1 MNVRFAEPCRDQPLE
16 LLLPEKEVQFASLK
30 DGRSNEDLQKTCEKD
45 IYIGVFFDGTNNN
58 KYRDT
63 PSFSHSNV
71 ARLYEVY
78 PGTPAGQTVPKF
90 LPRINPDG
98 SKTERPVFPDKAFK
112 SSSVPPEDLPYYRKV
127 YVPGLGTPM
136 PEGGDS
142 GTGTQKTGGLAM
154 ALLGQV
160 RLDWAMLQLVNQ
172 VHAAVF
178 KQELAAN
185 IDVTSLRKRDGA
197 KSVVP
202 PLTPALMLASAAA
215 AELNKQAQKVWD
227 YYETQTGTYDPSTF
241 AKLLDDY
248 EQRLIKILTQYGNNL
263 PTLRK
268 IRLSVFGFS
277 RGAAEARAWVN
288 MVTHRWSVNGVAKTA
303 SCKGISLQIDFLG
316 IFDTVASVGLV
327 QITPN
332 VTGGH
337 FEGHGAWA
345 HESMMPVPANVRRC
359 AHLVAALE
367 VRGSFPLDSVCQNG
381 MLPPYCKEIVY
392 PGVHSDVGGGYPPDD
407 QGRALGQ
414 GAAGD
419 KFKLSQISL
428 AQMYREARMAGVPL
442 APESAMDADKRQ
454 NFAIASQLREDFNAY
469 VAATRSGTVPP
480 TQGTG
485 SARFASMFPTETQ
498 PREELYRVMRRHAG
512 YMLRWRKAVMSRP
525 GGMAGLPG
533 LKASQ
538 SATRFQD
545 MEDFR
550 GAEEELRKEI
560 AFLRDPNPKKFEV
573 LDDVFFDFALGTANL
588 ISRGAAPLSS
598 TVGGLVLAASWM
610 VKNKSLLGLMQ
621 EKQSQWDAWLQD
633 EWNQSGA
640 AALPG
645 AAERLFERYVH
656 DSRAW
661 FKALM
666 RTDGK
671 KGETP
676 KMVAD
681 DESWFVFGEREKE
694 RKERMAQLNRE
705 IAEHKK
711 AGKKLDQTRC
721 QAELDTLQQEGQ
733 PLLVGGREPYRM
745 WGYVRHRTLYQAG
758 RLDKDASTGWSQDQR
773 QINKE
778 EEERIRKKRDD
789 DAMATE
795 QARHDAEIKR
805 LKDANHRVL
814 QENRIPLDDQKQHT
828 ATTKQQIADENT
840 AHEARM
846 KELRARSDAG
856 MKEAA

>member
-1 MNVRFAEPCRDQPLE
+1 M
-16 LLLPEKEVQFASLK
+16 
-30 DGRSNEDLQKTCEKD
+30 
-45 IYIGVFFDGTNNN
+45 
-58 KYRDT
+58 
-63 PSFSHSNV
+63 
-71 ARLYEVY
+71 
-78 PGTPAGQTVPKF
+78 
-90 LPRINPDG
+90 PD
-98 SKTERPVFPDKAFK
+98 
-112 SSSVPPEDLPYYRKV
+112 
-127 YVPGLGTPM
+127 
-136 PEGGDS
+136 GGDS

-160 RLDWAMLQLVNQ
+160 RLDWAMLQLINQ

-178 KQELAAN
+178 KQELAAS
-185 IDVTSLRKRDGA
+185 IDVTSMRKRGGA

-215 AELNKQAQKVWD
+215 AALNEQAQKVWD
-227 YYETQTGTYDPSTF
+227 YYETQTGTYDPSAF
-241 AKLLDDY
+241 LKVLDDY
-248 EQRLIKILTQYGNNL
+248 EQRLIKILTQYGNSL

-288 MVTHRWSVNGVAKTA
+288 MVARRWSANGVAKATG
-303 SCKGISLQIDFLG
+303 CKGIPLQIDFLG

-345 HESMMPVPANVRRC
+345 NESMMPVPADVRRC

-381 MLPPYCKEIVY
+381 MLPPNCKEIVY

-419 KFKLSQISL
+419 KFKISQISL

-442 APESAMDADKRQ
+442 APESSMLDYQRQ
-454 NFAIASQLREDFNAY
+454 NFAIAPQLREDFNAY
-469 VAATRSGTVPP
+469 VVATRSGTVPP

-485 SARFASMFPTETQ
+485 NARFASMFPTETQ
-498 PREELYRVMRRHAG
+498 PREELHRVMRRHAG
-512 YMLRWRKAVMSRP
+512 YMLRWRKAVMARP

-560 AFLRDPNPKKFEV
+560 TFLRDPNPRKFEV
-573 LDDVFFDFALGTANL
+573 LDDVFFDFALNTANRV
-588 ISRGAAPLSS
+588 SGAVLPVS
-598 TVGGLVLAASWM
+598 TALGGLALAASWM
-610 VKNKSLLGLMQ
+610 VKNKSLLGLMRD
-621 EKQSQWDAWLQD
+621 KQSQWDTWLQD

-640 AALPG
+640 AALPV
-645 AAERLFERYVH
+645 AAEHLFERYVH

-666 RTDGK
+666 RADGK
-671 KGETP
+671 KGDTP

-681 DESWFVFGEREKE
+681 DESWFVFGGRETE
-694 RKERMAQLNRE
+694 RKERLAQLNKE

-711 AGKKLDQTRC
+711 AGKKADQVRC
-721 QAELDTLQQEGQ
+721 QAELDVLQQEGQ

-745 WGYVRHRTLYQAG
+745 WGYVRHRTLYQSG
-758 RLDKDASTGWSQDQR
+758 RLDERTGKSWSQDQLR
-773 QINKE
+773 INKE
-778 EEERIRKKRDD
+778 EEERIRKKRDE
-789 DAMATE
+789 DAMAFE

-805 LKDANHRVL
+805 LTEANRRVL
-814 QENRIPLDDQKQHT
+814 QENRIPQDDQREHT
-828 ATTKQQIADENT
+828 ATTKQQISDENA
-840 AHEARM
+840 AHEAKM

-856 MKEAA
+856 MKETA

>member
-1 MNVRFAEPCRDQPLE
+1 MNVRFTEPCRETPLE
-16 LLLPEKEVQFASLK
+16 LQPKEEDVRYATFR
-30 DGRSNEDLQKTCEKD
+30 DGRTNEQMQKTCEKD
-45 IYIGVFFDGTNNN
+45 IFIGVFFDGTNNN

-78 PGTPAGQTVPKF
+78 PGTPAGQTTPKF

-112 SSSVPPEDLPYYRKV
+112 PSSVPPEDMPYYRKV

-136 PEGGDS
+136 PDGNDT
-142 GTGTQKTGGLAM
+142 GTGIQKTGGLAM

-160 RLDWAMLQLVNQ
+160 RLDWAMLQLINQ

-178 KQELAAN
+178 KQELAASVN
-185 IDVTSLRKRDGA
+185 VASLLKRGKT

-202 PLTPALMLASAAA
+202 PLTPPLMLASAAA
-215 AELNKQAQKVWD
+215 AALNEQAQKAWD
-227 YYETQTGTYDPSTF
+227 YYESQTGTYDPDAF
-241 AKLLDDY
+241 AKLLNDY
-248 EQRLIKILTQYGNNL
+248 EQRLAKILMQYGNNK

-288 MVTHRWSVNGVAKTA
+288 MVTRRWAASGVAKTA
-303 SCKGISLQIDFLG
+303 GCQGIPLQIDFLG

-345 HESMMPVPANVRRC
+345 HESMMPVPANVKRC

-367 VRGSFPLDSVCQNG
+367 VRGSFPLDSVCQSG
-381 MLPPYCKEIVY
+381 MLPPNCKEIVY

-442 APESAMDADKRQ
+442 APESSMLDYQKQ
-454 NFAIASQLREDFNAY
+454 NFAIAPRLREDFNDY

-485 SARFASMFPTETQ
+485 STRFASMFPTETQ

-512 YMLRWRKAVMSRP
+512 YLLRWRKAVMSRP

-538 SATRFQD
+538 SVMRFQD

-573 LDDVFFDFALGTANL
+573 LDDAFFDLALNTATVTT
-588 ISRGAAPLSS
+588 GAIWPISS
-598 TVGGLVLAASWM
+598 TLGGVVLAASWM

-621 EKQSQWDAWLQD
+621 DKQRQWDAWLQD

-640 AALPG
+640 GALPA

-661 FKALM
+661 FKALI
-666 RTDGK
+666 RTDRK
-671 KGETP
+671 KGEMP

-681 DESWFVFGEREKE
+681 DESWFTFGEREKE
-694 RKERMAQLNRE
+694 RKERVAQLNTE
-705 IAEHKK
+705 IAEHQK
-711 AGKKLDQTRC
+711 AGKKLDQARC
-721 QAELDTLQQEGQ
+721 QDELNALQQEGQ

-758 RLDKDASTGWSQDQR
+758 KLDEKTGKSWPEDQQ
-773 QINKE
+773 QIKKE
-778 EEERIRKKRDD
+778 EEERIRKKRDE
-789 DAMATE
+789 DAMASE
-795 QARHDAEIKR
+795 KARHDAEIKR

-814 QENRIPLDDQKQHT
+814 QENRIPQAEQDQHT
-828 ATTKQQIADENT
+828 ATTRYQISQEN
-840 AHEARM
+840 AGHEAKM
-846 KELRARSDAG
+846 KALRERANSGA
-856 MKEAA
+856 KETA